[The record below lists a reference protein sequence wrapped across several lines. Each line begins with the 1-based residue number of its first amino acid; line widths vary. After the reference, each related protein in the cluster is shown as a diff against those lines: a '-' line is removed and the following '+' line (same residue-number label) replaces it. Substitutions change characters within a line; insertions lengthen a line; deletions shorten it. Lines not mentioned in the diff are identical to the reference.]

1 MNITMKGSVD
11 AGKLNEELAAALGD
25 WCEGWTPRHNNGTEA
40 IVILLP
46 EREKDEQLVRDTIAA
61 HIAAAP
67 AREAAKPFDAE
78 ILRLEQSVTEKM
90 YRDAALGNSVALK
103 AISDAIAAQEA
114 LKIIAIQAL
123 D

>member
-1 MNITMKGSVD
+1 MNITIKGSVD
-11 AGKLNEELAAALGD
+11 AGKLNDELAAALGD
-25 WCEGWTPRHNNGTEA
+25 WCVGWTPTHNANEA
-40 IVILLP
+40 IVTLSP
-46 EREKDEQLVRDTIAA
+46 EREGDEQLVLDTIAA

-67 AREAAKPFDAE
+67 ARKAAKPFDAE
-78 ILRLEQSVTEKM
+78 ILRLEQSTTEKM

-114 LKIIAIQAL
+114 LKTIAIQAL